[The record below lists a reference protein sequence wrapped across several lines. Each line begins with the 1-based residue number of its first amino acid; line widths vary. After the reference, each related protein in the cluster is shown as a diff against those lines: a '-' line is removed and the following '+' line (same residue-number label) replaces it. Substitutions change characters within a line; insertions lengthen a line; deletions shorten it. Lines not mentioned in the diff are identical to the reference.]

1 MTARWM
7 VAVTLLLAACSRDER
22 PNVVLITLDT
32 TRADRVG
39 AMGHADAR
47 TPVLDALA
55 ARGVVFERAYASVPL
70 TLPSHA
76 TMLTGLEP
84 YRHHLH
90 DNGRRALPADVPT
103 VAERLA
109 TSGYD
114 TAAFVAAFVLDSTFG
129 LDRGFARY
137 DDDIAPQRDPL
148 RQEVPRRRADEITDR
163 ALDWLR
169 APRRGPFLL
178 WVHYYDVHAPRR
190 PPPPY
195 DAIPDAYDGALAYV
209 DAEVGRLLDGVAQAA
224 GERPTLTIVTGD
236 HGESLGEHDELT
248 HGMLVYDATLHVPLV
263 VAGPGFPAGTRSTA
277 LSATADVAPTILAAG
292 GAALFPEASGHPLQ
306 TKRTPAADDA
316 TVGYFECLG
325 PAYRLGWARLGGVRT
340 PRWKL
345 TAEPEPI
352 ELYDTRADPGEMVNR
367 AADEPAVVAE
377 LTAAWMRVRPAP
389 DQEMQT
395 PRPAATIEE
404 QLAALGYLDVAPAAP
419 AGAAPDPRRFVAATQ
434 LIDAAT
440 TRAAEGAIGPAVA
453 ALEAL
458 ATSPVVRPIVLS
470 TLAQIHLA
478 TDHPAD
484 AARVA
489 RALVELTGSAEARLT
504 LARAQLESGQP
515 TAALTTLDAA
525 AAAGGTSRRARQLR
539 VLILLEL
546 GRVDDA
552 VALAETGTETDDAAT
567 ALVARTRAARDG
579 AAAEIPRLEALVAGT
594 PDATRLVD
602 TRAVL
607 AGLLR
612 QEGRDADAVRTLD
625 VPAAPPAH
633 RVMLAEIAADH
644 GNPVRA
650 AALLEAVVIEQP
662 GVSRYRR
669 QLADL
674 YGTLDRPA
682 DALAQYDVLVAGDPG
697 NAGLLVDRGVTRAA
711 LGQWGDATADYQ
723 EALALDEALPEAHLN
738 LALAELI
745 AGRDADAEVHL
756 LRAVALRP
764 DYRKAHFHLARLYG
778 KRGDARGALH
788 AEQAAGAPK
797 SPGID

>member
-1 MTARWM
+1 MTPRWM
-7 VAVTLLLAACSRDER
+7 IAVVLLVAACSRDER
-22 PNVVLITLDT
+22 PNVVLVTLDT
-32 TRADRVG
+32 TRADRLG
-39 AMGHADAR
+39 AMGHTAAR

-55 ARGVVFERAYASVPL
+55 ARGVVFDRAYASVPL

-90 DNGRRALPADVPT
+90 DNGRRPLAADVPT

-109 TSGYD
+109 ASGYD

-148 RQEVPRRRADEITDR
+148 RQEVPRRRADEITDH

-195 DAIPDAYDGALAYV
+195 DAIPDAYDGALAWV
-209 DAEVGRLLDGVAQAA
+209 DAEMGRLLAGVAAST
-224 GERPTLTIVTGD
+224 GERPTLTIVTSD
-236 HGESLGEHDELT
+236 HGEALGEHDELT

-263 VAGPGFPAGTRSTA
+263 VAGPGFPAGTRSSA
-277 LSATADVAPTILAAG
+277 YAATADVAPTILAAA
-292 GAALFPEASGHPLQ
+292 GAAPFPDANGHPLQ
-306 TKRTPAADDA
+306 TKLAPAGDDSA
-316 TVGYFECLG
+316 VGYFECFG

-340 PRWKL
+340 ARWKL

-352 ELYDTRADPGEMVNR
+352 ELYDTRADPGETVNR
-367 AADEPAVVAE
+367 AAEEPAVVAD
-377 LTAAWMRVRPAP
+377 LTATWMRVRPAP
-389 DQEMQT
+389 DQEPPT

-458 ATSPVVRPIVLS
+458 ATSPIVRPIVLS

-478 TDHPAD
+478 TDRPAD

-489 RALVELTGSAEARLT
+489 ASLVELTGSAEARLT

-515 TAALTTLDAA
+515 TDALATLEAAT
-525 AAAGGTSRRARQLR
+525 AAGGTSRRARQLR
-539 VLILLEL
+539 VLVLLEL
-546 GRVDDA
+546 GRVTEA
-552 VALAETGTETDDAAT
+552 VGLAEIGGETDDAAT
-567 ALVARTRAARDG
+567 ALLARARAARDG
-579 AAAEIPRLEALVAGT
+579 AAVEIPRLEAVIAGT
-594 PDATRLVD
+594 PGLVD

-612 QEGRDADAVRTLD
+612 QVGRDAEAVRVLD
-625 VPAAPPAH
+625 VPGAPPAH
-633 RVMLAEIAADH
+633 RVMLAEIAAAH
-644 GNPVRA
+644 GNPPRA
-650 AALLEAVVIEQP
+650 AALLEAVVAEQP
-662 GVSRYRR
+662 GVPRYRR

-682 DALAQYDVLVAGDPG
+682 DALVQYDVLVAGDPAD
-697 NAGLLVDRGVTRAA
+697 AGLLVDRGVTRAA
-711 LGQWGDATADYQ
+711 LGRWDDAAADYRQ
-723 EALALDEALPEAHLN
+723 ALVLDESLPEAHLN
-738 LALAELI
+738 LALAELR
-745 AGRDADAEVHL
+745 AGHDDAAEAHL

-778 KRGDARGALH
+778 RRGDSRGALH
-788 AEQAAGAPK
+788 ADQAAGAPEAA
-797 SPGID
+797 GN